1 MRKLTIVLVAL
12 MLVLPVYAGR
22 EQEVERVQLAGK
34 VINEIMSA
42 EDNTIPSQVFADA
55 ECVAVVPSLA
65 KGAFIFGGKY
75 GKGVATCR
83 TESGGWSAP
92 SFFKVAGGSF
102 GLQIG
107 GEAVDLV
114 MLIMNKEGMRN
125 LLTSKF
131 KLSGEGS
138 VAAGPVGRQASGQTD
153 LKMRAKVL
161 TYSRSRGLFAGL
173 SLEGATITH
182 DKGDTRDFYGR
193 NISYRRILTG
203 QVTAPAEAQPF
214 VSAVAKYAGNRPPE

>member
-1 MRKLTIVLVAL
+1 MKKLNVLVLMAL
-12 MLVLPVYAGR
+12 FVLPAYAGR

-34 VINEIMSA
+34 VLDEIMSA
-42 EDNTIPSQVFADA
+42 EDNRIPNEVFSDA
-55 ECVAVVPSLA
+55 ECIAVVPSLA

-83 TESGGWSAP
+83 TPSGGWSAP
-92 SFFKVAGGSF
+92 AFFKVAGGSF

-114 MLIMNKEGMRN
+114 MLVMNKEGMNN
-125 LLTSKF
+125 LLSSKF

-138 VAAGPVGRQASGQTD
+138 VAAGPVGRQAAGQTD
-153 LKMRAKVL
+153 WKMRAKVL

-193 NISYRRILTG
+193 NVAFRRILTG
-203 QVTAPAEAQPF
+203 DVQTPGDAQPF
-214 VSAVAKYAGNRPPE
+214 VASVARHGGNRPPE

>member
-1 MRKLTIVLVAL
+1 
-12 MLVLPVYAGR
+12 
-22 EQEVERVQLAGK
+22 
-34 VINEIMSA
+34 VIEEIMSA
-42 EDNTIPSQVFADA
+42 EDSGIPNEVFTDA

-65 KGAFIFGGKY
+65 KAAFVFGGKY

-83 TESGGWSAP
+83 TPSGGWSAP
-92 SFFKVAGGSF
+92 SFFKIAGGSF

-114 MLIMNKEGMRN
+114 MLVMNKEGMN
-125 LLTSKF
+125 ELLSSKF

-138 VAAGPVGRQASGQTD
+138 VAAGPVGRQAAGQTD
-153 LKMRAKVL
+153 WKMRAKVL

-193 NISYRRILTG
+193 NIAYKRILTG
-203 QVTAPAEAQPF
+203 QVQTPAEAEPF
-214 VSAVAKYAGNRPPE
+214 VAAVAKHGGSRPPE